1 MGTVKGSKQMGQ
13 SRRSESRSIS
23 ERFFAPSPEDTE
35 ERFLFCEVGMLLLD
49 PFTSSEFSASPA
61 MPERWLNPN
70 PLPSPLNQI
79 FHAPDFISNF
89 FIQKRKALKL
99 KGKFA
104 TYQNLTN
111 EELSCTLLD
120 SQNHFLLGNRD
131 PIM

>member
-1 MGTVKGSKQMGQ
+1 MGIVNGSKQMGQ

-61 MPERWLNPN
+61 MSERWLNPN
-70 PLPSPLNQI
+70 PLPSPLNQQI

-89 FIQKRKALKL
+89 FIKKRKAVKL

-104 TYQNLTN
+104 TYQNSTN
-111 EELSCTLLD
+111 EELSCKVIGFSKSL
-120 SQNHFLLGNRD
+120 FIGK
-131 PIM
+131 

>member
-1 MGTVKGSKQMGQ
+1 
-13 SRRSESRSIS
+13 
-23 ERFFAPSPEDTE
+23 
-35 ERFLFCEVGMLLLD
+35 MLLLD